1 MESNN
6 PIIFIDD
13 DDDDQVLFKP
23 LLQKIAPNCPVI
35 FFTDGRQAIEYLRT
49 THDRPFLIISE
60 VSMNVMNGLEL
71 RRQIE
76 EDSQLRMRA
85 IPFIFFTHPVY
96 KHLVEEAYELTIQGF
111 FEKKQT
117 VAELED
123 QLKAIVA
130 YWSNCLHPNRF
141 MDTDF

>member
-1 MESNN
+1 MEINN

-13 DDDDQVLFKP
+13 DDDDQVIFKP
-23 LLQKIAPNCPVI
+23 LLEKIAPNCPI
-35 FFTDGRQAIEYLRT
+35 FFFTDGRKAIDYLRT

-60 VSMNVMNGLEL
+60 VTMTMMNGLEL

-76 EDSQLRMRA
+76 EDSELRKRA

-111 FEKKQT
+111 FEKKQS
-117 VAELED
+117 VVELEN
-123 QLKAIVA
+123 QLQAIVLLVELSA
-130 YWSNCLHPNRF
+130 P
-141 MDTDF
+141 